1 MRAPDMKIGI
11 DVHSAH
17 QRKTGI
23 GVYTHNLVRGLRSVD
38 TANEYIL
45 YGDSRPRNLK
55 TLERIARENTYIPAR
70 SFWDRLDLLHIPGYS
85 VPLFSK
91 GTLVVTVHDLIGM
104 IYPENL
110 ALMSRF
116 YWGTWL
122 PMVVGRAD
130 KIIADSYNTKRDIIK
145 LLGIPEAK
153 IRVIHLAA
161 DPKFR
166 PVRDPLALHQV
177 KRRFNLAKPFVLYVG
192 TIEPRKN
199 LIRVMEAWSQVRR
212 RTKIPY
218 QLVITGF
225 QAWAYH
231 EVSDLARRLEIK
243 RDVVFTGYVRDEE
256 LPLLYNACD
265 LFIFPSLYEG
275 FGMPV
280 LEAMACGVPVLT
292 SNTSSIPEVAGE
304 DAVSV
309 DPTDVDKMA
318 LAIQQILEDAALRER
333 LRQAGPKRAAQFS
346 WEKTARQTL
355 EIYEGR

>member
-1 MRAPDMKIGI
+1 MRIGI

-17 QRKTGI
+17 RRKTGI
-23 GVYTHNLVRGLRSVD
+23 GVYTSNLVRGLRAVD
-38 TANEYIL
+38 GTNEYLL
-45 YGDSRPRNLK
+45 YGDTRPRNLR
-55 TLERIARENTYIPAR
+55 TLARIARENTYLSAR
-70 SFWDRLDLLHIPGYS
+70 SFIDHLELLHIPGYG

-122 PMVVGRAD
+122 PLVVSRAD
-130 KIIADSYNTKRDIIK
+130 RIIADSFNTKHDLMK
-145 LLGIPEAK
+145 LLSIPESK

-166 PVRDPLALHQV
+166 PVREPLALHQV
-177 KRRFNLAKPFVLYVG
+177 KKRFNLAKPFVLYVG

-199 LIRVMEAWSQVRR
+199 LVRVMEAWARVRR

-225 QAWAYH
+225 QAWAYR
-231 EVSDLARRLEIK
+231 EVSELVRRLEIK

-256 LPLLYNACD
+256 LPLLYNASD

-292 SNTSSIPEVAGE
+292 SNTSSIPEVAS
-304 DAVSV
+304 DAAVMV
-309 DPTDVDKMA
+309 DPTDVEKMA
-318 LAIQQILEDAALRER
+318 LGIQEVLENQTLREHMV
-333 LRQAGPKRAAQFS
+333 QAGPVRAAQFS
-346 WEKTARQTL
+346 WKKTACQTL
-355 EIYEGR
+355 DVYLGK